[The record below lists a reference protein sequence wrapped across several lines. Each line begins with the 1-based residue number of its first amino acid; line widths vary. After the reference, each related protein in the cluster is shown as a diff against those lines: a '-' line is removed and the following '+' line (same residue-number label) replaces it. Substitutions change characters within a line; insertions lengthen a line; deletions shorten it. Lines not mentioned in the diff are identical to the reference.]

1 MLKQLQFLLDYM
13 CFKKESSNV
22 VNVKENNITMVKEA
36 KNDIEEICQKVEE
49 RILKKLELQ
58 RNGF

>member
-1 MLKQLQFLLDYM
+1 M
-13 CFKKESSNV
+13 
-22 VNVKENNITMVKEA
+22 NVKENNITMVKEA

-49 RILKKLELQ
+49 IIMKKLELQ